1 MSDPVLESRKRML
14 AMGLN
19 PDEWDEVPMA
29 KEATASTAGPQTPSA
44 SSAVGAFARSAG
56 RGLIPSFSAAG
67 LGTIGARI
75 GAPLGPLGMLGGAL
89 VGGLGGSLLADK
101 GQTAAVNTFAPDFAK
116 RMEEQSAIDAQEHP
130 VASAAGGIASAL
142 PFFEVNPGA
151 TIRGL
156 SKLPALIRGAASPVE
171 AQLAKN
177 AAIQLGMGGAQGVVS
192 PLLSGQTPTMSD
204 IGTGLGQ
211 ALLFGNTRPWMHS
224 LPGMPPLPQ
233 AEAPLQPSMN
243 RNPIALLPFETPST
257 RRERVETAARG
268 TVSPEYGQPHG
279 EPIVPMGEAPP
290 LEVIKRESAEPS
302 PTPFLVNPPEIVLP
316 FREQVRRQQ
325 LFTAGTE
332 LDGLQRQLVSL
343 PEGPEK
349 IVALKRANDLIS
361 ELQSLREQANTTQP
375 QGLGAEGSYPPNAEQ
390 LGTFQSRAV
399 VPEHSDVTKVPAPEK
414 LPQANQ
420 TGQTRTP
427 QKVGVVPPESLKAE
441 LPLPSRFKPEEWQV
455 VVQQGEI
462 PGQKT
467 YVQYDRL
474 LKDGKT
480 SAEGFGTLKDNGITG
495 TMPDFSK
502 LPTGRY
508 TFNEAVKLLEKGKTN
523 APNPIPQ
530 PQGDQSK
537 HIGVQQGQNVPAN
550 GPQVREGQSK
560 EAGNRGL
567 PVGGAAE
574 PLTEVQALAGGKM
587 PAEKEAELNSWL
599 NQILS
604 KKGDGGIHFQ
614 LESEMAG
621 QPLEAL
627 LAHPQNRAVFDLMDQ
642 LSAKHRI
649 ERELNPQ
656 PGGKE
661 AHGAALIAERLIHL
675 NPDNIAPDTFAH
687 EISEIVFQDLLHSP
701 NAADR
706 TLAARGLSI
715 FHGDRERLAQALG
728 RRVTELAQLKVE
740 GLTLKRFKEWFRDF
754 VSRMKEVWGKGN
766 EEDFNRLLARRI
778 LYGDYTVRNVPA
790 DPKTIHYQ
798 EVERRLGEETER
810 GATVRNA
817 MTYGTEPSLPK
828 VRSLLDQV
836 ARTTKP
842 ELAKAFDET
851 FRLDRE
857 YWGITNRVL
866 AGVDAL
872 DGAHS
877 FTRKEMEAAGDY
889 LFNKLDTR
897 GHPDLTPS
905 DKALAFEQQVWRPAL
920 SRIVAETRQYN
931 LMLEDQNGYRFI
943 HETPYY
949 MPEMFRGDVVD
960 AMKRHPNSEESQRY
974 ESIIARHIAEKK
986 NISID
991 DARKEW
997 QERYR
1002 DPIIDG
1008 GVGSGQTAYGP
1019 LELPHGIGVPPELRE
1034 TNLFRVSE
1042 RYFNRAGKALAFH
1055 RAFRLDPVAGYLAG
1069 ITDQF
1074 GHRFPQPENRPDLS
1088 RPYGDIEDVQTAMKI
1103 VKGDY
1108 DSIDRTLNAIGRVA
1122 KSGMM
1127 QTLTGTVDLAT
1138 YHAQIAPW
1146 VHPAQIDVFAKGVAN
1161 IKDGIKHAF
1170 DWGVIRKRSLAEAKL
1185 AAGTGYQGTSAWV
1198 DRWNKLGDLI
1208 NLVSGRDAL
1217 ERWTRGVTQSTM
1229 EALTYSNLG
1238 WLSNPE
1244 VAGSRKASA
1253 FRFMN
1258 QFGPK
1263 DWARQLEQ
1271 FRASP
1276 EGVPDQWVQQIA
1288 ANATEH
1294 VQGTYDPRDQPKYS
1308 LGGHAA
1314 PFLSLAKW
1322 NIGALNRFTKNVIGP
1337 LKQGNPTPLIM
1348 SLGMGYLGGQ
1358 AVSYLRQWMT
1368 GHKPAEA
1375 TWDEVLAAGGNG
1387 LAYKLLAISSYSGF
1401 GGIATEFAKQGMDLM
1416 QGNSVQAL
1424 RWPALGFAENVAKR
1438 IGQAGAAM
1446 EAGENSIDTLGS
1458 LALQMA
1464 KDNIQIA
1471 RMLNQFSEQ
1480 GQQTL
1485 QRANLARD
1493 VRQFRLLNGYPVSP
1507 MGSSTDTNPF
1517 LNPLAKTYERTED
1530 FNQIAQTAPQL
1541 RQQAIDRGGGDPE
1554 KIASLLRSYRSMG
1567 SDLIPSLKSNPM
1579 QFAKLI
1585 NFVGS
1590 TQGDEAAQNILQ
1602 QYYKKN
1608 ALDSLKAS
1616 LIPSFRQ

>member
-1 MSDPVLESRKRML
+1 MPDPVLESRKRML

-19 PDEWDEVPMA
+19 PDEWDEVPIS
-29 KEATASTAGPQTPSA
+29 KEATASTAVPQTPSA
-44 SSAVGAFARSAG
+44 SSAGGAFARSVG

-67 LGTIGARI
+67 LGTIGARL
-75 GAPLGPLGMLGGAL
+75 GTPLGPLGMLGGAL
-89 VGGLGGSLLADK
+89 IGGLGGSLLADK

-116 RMEEQSAIDAQEHP
+116 RMEEQAAIDAQEHP

-142 PFFEVNPGA
+142 PFFEVNPA
-151 TIRGL
+151 QSIRGL
-156 SKLPALIRGAASPVE
+156 SKLPGLIRGTASPVE

-192 PLLSGQTPTMSD
+192 PLLSGQTPTMGD

-233 AEAPLQPSMN
+233 TQAPLQPSMT

-257 RRERVETAARG
+257 RRERVETASRG
-268 TVSPEYGQPHG
+268 TVSPAYGQPHG

-290 LEVIKRESAEPS
+290 LEVTKRESGEP
-302 PTPFLVNPPEIVLP
+302 PATPFLVNPPDIVLP
-316 FREQVRRQQ
+316 FREQARRER

-332 LDGLQRQLVSL
+332 LDGLQRQLVLL

-349 IVALKRANDLIS
+349 IVALKRANDLVA
-361 ELQSLREQANTTQP
+361 ELQTLRTQANTTEP

-399 VPEHSDVTKVPAPEK
+399 VPEFSDVTKVPATKK
-414 LPQANQ
+414 LSKVNQ

-427 QKVGVVPPESLKAE
+427 QKIGVVPPESLMAE
-441 LPLPSRFKPEEWQV
+441 LPLPSRFKPDEWHV
-455 VVQQGEI
+455 VVQQPEI
-462 PGQKT
+462 PGMKVS
-467 YVQYDRL
+467 VQWDRMKKNGVKSETGYGD
-474 LKDGKT
+474 LKANNIDLT
-480 SAEGFGTLKDNGITG
+480 PA
-495 TMPDFSK
+495 DFST

-508 TFNEAVKLLEKGKTN
+508 TFYEAVKLLEKGKN
-523 APNPIPQ
+523 AANPITQ

-537 HIGVQQGQNVPAN
+537 HLGVQQGQNVPTN
-550 GPQVREGQSK
+550 GPQVRQ
-560 EAGNRGL
+560 EAGTKAGSSGGL
-567 PVGGAAE
+567 LGGQKE

-587 PAEKEAELNSWL
+587 PVEKEAELNSWL

-604 KKGDGGIHFQ
+604 KKGGGDIHFQ

-627 LAHPQNRAVFDLMDQ
+627 LTHPQNRAVFDLMDQ

-728 RRVTELAQLKVE
+728 RRVTELANLKVE

-754 VSRMKEVWGKGN
+754 VSRMKELWGKGT

-798 EVERRLGEETER
+798 EVERKLSEETEK

-817 MTYGTEPSLPK
+817 VTYGTEPSIPK

-877 FTRKEMEAAGDY
+877 LTRKEMEAAGEY

-897 GHPDLTPS
+897 GHPDIRPS

-920 SRIVAETRQYN
+920 SQVVAETRKYN

-949 MPEMFRGDVVD
+949 MPEMFRGDVID
-960 AMKRHPNSEESQRY
+960 AMKRRPNSEEAQRY
-974 ESIIARHIAEKK
+974 ESIIAEHIADKK
-986 NISID
+986 NISVA

-1055 RAFRLDPVAGYLAG
+1055 RAFRMDPVAGYLAG

-1127 QTLTGTVDLAT
+1127 QTLTGAVDLAT

-1146 VHPAQIDVFAKGVAN
+1146 IHPAQLDVFPKGIMN
-1161 IKDGIKHAF
+1161 IRSGVKHAF
-1170 DWGVIRKRSLAEAKL
+1170 DMGVIRKRSLAEAKL

-1208 NLVSGRDAL
+1208 NLISGRDAF
-1217 ERWTRGVTQSTM
+1217 ERWTRGVTMSTS
-1229 EALTYSNLG
+1229 EAAIYSDLG
-1238 WLSNPE
+1238 WLADPN
-1244 VAGSRKASA
+1244 VQGSRRAHAIKV
-1253 FRFMN
+1253 MN
-1258 QFGPK
+1258 QFGPQ
-1263 DWARQLEQ
+1263 DWAKQFEQ
-1271 FRASP
+1271 FRASGQ
-1276 EGVPDQWVQQIA
+1276 GVPDEWVQKIA
-1288 ANATEH
+1288 ANLTEN

-1387 LAYKLLAISSYSGF
+1387 LAYKLLAIASYSGF
-1401 GGIATEFAKQGMDLM
+1401 GGIATEFAKQGMDLA
-1416 QGNSVQAL
+1416 QGNNVQAL
-1424 RWPALGFAENVAKR
+1424 RWPALGFAENIAKR

-1446 EAGENSIDTLGS
+1446 DAGENSIDTFGS
-1458 LALQMA
+1458 LALQIA
-1464 KDNIQIA
+1464 RDNIQIA
-1471 RMLNQFSEQ
+1471 RMLNQFSEEGKQ
-1480 GQQTL
+1480 RL
-1485 QRANLARD
+1485 ERANLARD

-1517 LNPLAKTYERTED
+1517 LNPLAKTYERTQDVGE
-1530 FNQIAQTAPQL
+1530 IAQIAPQL
-1541 RQQAIDRGGGDPE
+1541 IQQAMQRGGGDLE
-1554 KIASLLRSYRSMG
+1554 KTAAQLRSYRSMG

-1585 NFVGS
+1585 NFIGS
-1590 TQGDEAAQNILQ
+1590 TQGDQAAQDLMQ
-1602 QYYKKN
+1602 QYYRKN

-1616 LIPSFRQ
+1616 LVPSLR